1 MGVLKVKIE
10 GQRVKYETAKVVFD
24 EKDILKARSWKWD
37 EKKNSLY
44 SNDNKLDIIRDH
56 KDFDYV
62 NAGVAIR
69 PSSSVIYY
77 EMGKTKGRIPM
88 DNVLISITHP
98 ILIAIRDANDGEGL
112 TQTSANVYDRKDT
125 IYMYSVEVLGSEAF
139 DASLLEIICIKC
151 PITEQEHIVGL
162 RYDGKTMKGGTE
174 GLSFNGEPVSQTQM
188 LSMSKEYADA
198 LGLGENRKLDNLL
211 RFEDFIKEENQKDRK
226 KPFNKVKSVKDYMK
240 IREDYIH
247 SFIDEHERGVEP
259 EEEE

>member
-1 MGVLKVKIE
+1 MGVLKIKIS
-10 GQRVKYETAKVVFD
+10 GQRVKYETAKVTFAERDV
-24 EKDILKARSWKWD
+24 LKAARAWKWD

-44 SNDNKLDIIRDH
+44 SNDSKLDIIRDY
-56 KDFDYV
+56 KDFDSAV
-62 NAGVAIR
+62 AGVAIC

-77 EMGKTKGRIPM
+77 EMGSTKGRIPM

-98 ILIAIRDANDGEGL
+98 ILVAIRDANNGEGL

-151 PITEQEHIVGL
+151 PITEQEHIVGV

-188 LSMSKEYADA
+188 LSMSKEYAYA
-198 LGLGENRKLDNLL
+198 LGLAESKRLVNILAYDDFIREENRKDG
-211 RFEDFIKEENQKDRK
+211 KQH
-226 KPFNKVKSVKDYMK
+226 KVS
-240 IREDYIH
+240 EDYIH
-247 SFIDEHERGVEP
+247 SFIDEHERDYEP
-259 EEEE
+259 EEE

>member
-1 MGVLKVKIE
+1 MSVLKIKIE
-10 GQRVKYETAKVVFD
+10 GQRVKYETAKITFAESD
-24 EKDILKARSWKWD
+24 LLKARSWKWD
-37 EKKNSLY
+37 DKRNSFC
-44 SNDNKLDIIRDH
+44 SNDNKLDIIKDH
-56 KDFDYV
+56 KDFDYA

-151 PITEQEHIVGL
+151 PITEQEHIVEL
-162 RYDGKTMKGGTE
+162 RYDGSKMKGGTE
-174 GLSFNGEPVSQTQM
+174 GLSYNGEPVSQTQM

-198 LGLGENRKLDNLL
+198 LGLAESKRLVNILGFDDFIREENRKDG
-211 RFEDFIKEENQKDRK
+211 KQH
-226 KPFNKVKSVKDYMK
+226 KVS
-240 IREDYIH
+240 EDYIH
-247 SFIDEHERGVEP
+247 SFIAEHERDYEP
-259 EEEE
+259 EEE

>member
-24 EKDILKARSWKWD
+24 EKDILKAKSWKWD
-37 EKKNSLY
+37 DKRNSFC

-151 PITEQEHIVGL
+151 PITEQEHIVEL
-162 RYDGKTMKGGTE
+162 RYDGRKMKGGTE
-174 GLSFNGEPVSQTQM
+174 GLSYNGEPVSQTQM

-198 LGLGENRKLDNLL
+198 LGLAESKRLVNILGFD
-211 RFEDFIKEENQKDRK
+211 DFLKEESRKDGKRH
-226 KPFNKVKSVKDYMK
+226 KVS
-240 IREDYIH
+240 EDYIH
-247 SFIDEHERGVEP
+247 SFIAEHERDYEP
-259 EEEE
+259 EEE

>member
-1 MGVLKVKIE
+1 MGVLKIKIS
-10 GQRVKYETAKVVFD
+10 GQRVKYETAKVTFAESD
-24 EKDILKARSWKWD
+24 LLRARSWKWD
-37 EKKNSLY
+37 DKKNSYY

-62 NAGVAIR
+62 NAGVAIC

-77 EMGKTKGRIPM
+77 EMGSTKGRIPM

-98 ILIAIRDANDGEGL
+98 ILVAIRDANNGEGL

-151 PITEQEHIVGL
+151 PITEQEHIVEL
-162 RYDGKTMKGGTE
+162 RYDGRKMKGGTE
-174 GLSFNGEPVSQTQM
+174 GLSYNGEPVSQTQM

-198 LGLGENRKLDNLL
+198 LGLSESKRLVNILAFD
-211 RFEDFIKEENQKDRK
+211 DFIREDIRKDGK
-226 KPFNKVKSVKDYMK
+226 QHKVS
-240 IREDYIH
+240 EDYIH
-247 SFIDEHERGVEP
+247 SFIDEHERDYEP
-259 EEEE
+259 EEE

>member
-10 GQRVKYETAKVVFD
+10 GQRVKYEVAKVIFD
-24 EKDILKARSWKWD
+24 ERDILKARSWKWD
-37 EKKNSLY
+37 DKKNSYY

-77 EMGKTKGRIPM
+77 EMGKTKGRMPM

-98 ILIAIRDANDGEGL
+98 ILIAIRNANDGEGL
-112 TQTSANVYDRKDT
+112 TQTSANVYDSKNT
-125 IYMYSVEVLGSEAF
+125 VYMYSVEVFGIEAF

-151 PITEQEHIVGL
+151 PITDQEHIVEL
-162 RYDGKTMKGGTE
+162 RYDGKKMEGGAE

-188 LSMSKEYADA
+188 LSMSKKYADA
-198 LGLGENRKLDNLL
+198 LGLSESKRLVNILAFD
-211 RFEDFIKEENQKDRK
+211 DFIREENKKDGK
-226 KPFNKVKSVKDYMK
+226 QHKVS
-240 IREDYIH
+240 EDYIH
-247 SFIDEHERGVEP
+247 SFIEEHEPDYEP
-259 EEEE
+259 EEE

>member
-1 MGVLKVKIE
+1 MGVLKIKIS

-44 SNDNKLDIIRDH
+44 SNDDKLDIIRDH
-56 KDFDYV
+56 KDFDYA

-98 ILIAIRDANDGEGL
+98 ILVAIRDANNGEGL

-188 LSMSKEYADA
+188 LSMTKEYADA
-198 LGLGENRKLDNLL
+198 LGLAEKRLVNILGFN
-211 RFEDFIKEENQKDRK
+211 DFIKENRK
-226 KPFNKVKSVKDYMK
+226 VGKRHKVS
-240 IREDYIH
+240 EDYIH
-247 SFIDEHERGVEP
+247 SFIDEHEPDHEP
-259 EEEE
+259 YEEE